1 MATGLRGIVHGR
13 TIELLDETGLPDGSE
28 VTVDVIPAPVST
40 SPTGPEVVDALRR
53 AAGTW
58 SDDPEGLDR
67 YLDWNRE
74 HRKATRPALE

>member
-1 MATGLRGIVHGR
+1 MATDLRGIIHGR
-13 TIELLDETGLPDGSE
+13 TIELLEETGLPDSSA
-28 VTVDVIPAPVST
+28 VTVSVVPASVPT
-40 SPTGPEVVDALRR
+40 SPTGPEVVDSLRR

-74 HRKATRPALE
+74 QRKTSRPMLE